1 MKRILL
7 FAVAALLLASCSQKP
22 NTNAIWLWSKYMT
35 EVDLDEL
42 VQKDIRNVILHE
54 KAFTAHGVD
63 STLDFVK
70 QAQKKGVKV
79 HIWFQ
84 CFYKEGKWVNPVD
97 DENNRY
103 KQEYFDEVIARAVQ
117 YVDWGVDGI
126 HLDYIRFGG
135 TAHKHNPSE
144 EITAT
149 GCVTEFCRQIAEACR
164 KHNPKIVLSA
174 ALMPEPDSEYYY
186 GQDPAQMGQYLDIL
200 MPMIYRHSGGYKKND
215 EGWAVRVANHFAEK
229 GAPAVVWAGT
239 TTYRDKDPQDF
250 GQEDENPVPMTAE
263 ETLVDCRDLTTSKAV
278 GIVLFRF
285 GLGEI
290 PDMHGLWD

>member
-1 MKRILL
+1 MEPTMANDNEDRLEASRRWFKEAQYGLMVHWGLYALLGGEWRGRVMPGIAEWAQAYFRIPN
-7 FAVAALLLASCSQKP
+7 AEYAALA
-22 NTNAIWLWSKYMT
+22 
-35 EVDLDEL
+35 
-42 VQKDIRNVILHE
+42 
-54 KAFTAHGVD
+54 KAFDPIFFDAD
-63 STLDFVK
+63 
-70 QAQKKGVKV
+70 
-79 HIWFQ
+79 
-84 CFYKEGKWVNPVD
+84 EWV
-97 DENNRY
+97 R
-103 KQEYFDEVIARAVQ
+103 IARDAGMRYIVFTSKHHDGFAMFRSKVSRFNV
-117 YVDWGVDGI
+117 VDATP
-126 HLDYIRFGG
+126 FGRDVVG
-135 TAHKHNPSE
+135 E
-144 EITAT
+144 L
-149 GCVTEFCRQIAEACR
+149 AEACR

-250 GQEDENPVPMTAE
+250 GPEDENPVPMTAE